1 MNNDTDVLIV
11 GGGAAGMMAAIAAAG
26 EGSRVC
32 IAEKNEKLGK
42 KLFIT
47 GKGRCNLTNA
57 CPEDEIFDH
66 ILSNKKFLYSAV
78 NGFTNA
84 DVMAFFEDNGVRL
97 KTERG
102 GRVFPVSDHSS
113 DIIKALEKCI
123 SSMGIRVRLNTG
135 IKSLIISDGICTGAL
150 TESRE
155 RITAGRVIVA
165 TGGLS
170 YPSTGST
177 GDGYGFA
184 EDAGLK
190 VTKRYPGLV
199 PFIIAGD
206 VCPRLQGLSLKNVSV
221 RITRR
226 QNGKK
231 LYEGF
236 GEAMFTHF
244 GISGPLILTA
254 SSEIVPEEYKDKP
267 VLHIDLKPALSAD
280 ELDKRLIRDF
290 EKANNREFKN
300 SLSEL
305 LPSKLIPV
313 IVELSGIDPYKKAN
327 SVTRQERRMLAE
339 LLKDMKMDIVSTGGY
354 DEAVITRGGVDVKE
368 IDPKSF
374 ETKKIRG
381 LYFAGEVLDVDA
393 HTGGYNLQIAWSTGH
408 AAGVSA
414 ADCHQTLL
422 QKPMNY

>member
-1 MNNDTDVLIV
+1 MNNDTDVLII

-32 IAEKNEKLGK
+32 ITERNEKLGK

-66 ILSNKKFLYSAV
+66 ILSNKKFLYSAI

-84 DVMAFFEDNGVRL
+84 DVMDFFEESGVRL

-113 DIIKALEKCI
+113 DIIRALEKRLKAL
-123 SSMGIRVRLNTG
+123 GVDIRLETAVKHLEIT
-135 IKSLIISDGICTGAL
+135 DGICCGAV
-150 TESRE
+150 
-155 RITAGRVIVA
+155 TADGDTIKASSVIVA

-177 GDGYGFA
+177 GDGYRFA
-184 EDAGLK
+184 KEAGIK
-190 VTKRYPGLV
+190 VNDCHPGLV
-199 PFIIAGD
+199 PFIVEGNI
-206 VCPRLQGLSLKNVSV
+206 CPRLQGLSLKNISA
-221 RITRR
+221 RITGRG
-226 QNGKK
+226 NGKK

-236 GEAMFTHF
+236 GEVMFTHF

-254 SSEIVPEEYKDKP
+254 SSEIAPDEYTSRP
-267 VLHIDLKPALSAD
+267 VLHIDLKPALSED

-305 LPSKLIPV
+305 LPSRLIPV

-327 SVTRQERRMLAE
+327 AVTRQERRIMVR
-339 LLKDMKMDIVSTGGY
+339 LLKDLTMDILSTGGY

-368 IDPKSF
+368 IDPKSLKA
-374 ETKKIRG
+374 KKVRG

-408 AAGVSA
+408 AAGISA
-414 ADCHQTLL
+414 AKTHLDKSL
-422 QKPMNY
+422 

>member
-1 MNNDTDVLIV
+1 MSNDTDVLII

-26 EGSRVC
+26 GGSRVC
-32 IAEKNEKLGK
+32 ITEKNEKLGN

-57 CPEDEIFDH
+57 CPADEIFDH

-113 DIIKALEKCI
+113 DIIKALEK
-123 SSMGIRVRLNTG
+123 SIRSLGVSIRLNTG
-135 IKSLIISDGICTGAL
+135 IKSLIIKDGICKGAL
-150 TESRE
+150 TYSGE
-155 RITAGRVIVA
+155 RITAGSVIVA

-177 GDGYGFA
+177 GDGYRFA
-184 EDAGLK
+184 AAAGVK
-190 VTKRYPGLV
+190 VTERYPGLV

-206 VCPRLQGLSLKNVSV
+206 ICPRLQGLSLKHISV

-226 QNGKK
+226 DNGKK

-244 GISGPLILTA
+244 GVSGPLILTA
-254 SSEIVPEEYKDKP
+254 SSEIAPDEYTAAP
-267 VLHIDLKPALSAD
+267 VLHIDLKPALSPD

-290 EKANNREFKN
+290 EKAGNREFKN

-313 IVELSGIDPYKKAN
+313 IVGLSGIDPYKKVN
-327 SVTRQERRMLAE
+327 SVTRQERRTLGG
-339 LLKDMKMDIVSTGGY
+339 LLKDLKMDIVSTGGY
-354 DEAVITRGGVDVKE
+354 EEAVITRGGVDVKE
-368 IDPKSF
+368 INPKSF
-374 ETKKIRG
+374 EAKKVRG

-393 HTGGYNLQIAWSTGH
+393 HTGGYNLQIAWSTGY
-408 AAGVSA
+408 AAGAGA
-414 ADCHQTLL
+414 ADTQV
-422 QKPMNY
+422 